1 MSDTRPG
8 KSFGGEVDHR
18 AQQLLKL
25 LVEHYISDGT
35 PVASKALAMLPQ
47 VQGSSAT
54 VRNVMGGLEAMGLV
68 SSPHT
73 SAVKVTTQLAQRIF
87 VDTVG
92 SGAPWRHRCRSPVPH
107 RRSPSHTLIIINN
120 IEPSLD

>member
-1 MSDTRPG
+1 MSDTRTG

-47 VQGSSAT
+47 VQVSSAT
-54 VRNVMGGLEAMGLV
+54 VRNVMGDLEALGLV
-68 SSPHT
+68 S
-73 SAVKVTTQLAQRIF
+73 LASYLGGQGAYP
-87 VDTVG
+87 VG
-92 SGAPWRHRCRSPVPH
+92 SALFR
-107 RRSPSHTLIIINN
+107 
-120 IEPSLD
+120 